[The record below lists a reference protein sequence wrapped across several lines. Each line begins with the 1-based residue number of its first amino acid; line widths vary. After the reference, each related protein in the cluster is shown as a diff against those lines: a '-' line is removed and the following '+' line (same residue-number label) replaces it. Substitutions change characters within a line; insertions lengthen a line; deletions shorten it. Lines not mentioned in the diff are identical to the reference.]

1 LIEEAQP
8 AALKFLAGE
17 LDVRGLDRANFTKL
31 VVRGQG
37 NTFRLADAYA
47 GKFEIY
53 WTPGLGVTYYGLN
66 MKDPLIG
73 QNKALRQALAHSVDA
88 QGQIDTLL
96 NGRGRVLASVV
107 PIELPG
113 SERETGASPRTYDVA
128 AAKALL
134 AQAGYPGGKAL
145 APITVLVAGT
155 SAEARQSFDF
165 LKARMAAVGVPLK
178 GEFLDIPTLTR
189 RIESGNFQMFDYGW
203 QADYPDAE
211 NLYQLLYSRNVVPG
225 PNAGSFAND
234 AYDRAYEASRFMVN
248 GPERLK
254 HFKVMN
260 QIVKDEVP
268 IIVTINALRF
278 GITQKWMSNFKRNLL
293 TPEYAFVDIDMAR
306 KKQGP

>member
-1 LIEEAQP
+1 
-8 AALKFLAGE
+8 
-17 LDVRGLDRANFTKL
+17 VRGLDRANFTKL

-53 WTPGLGVTYYGLN
+53 WTPGLGLTYYGLN

-113 SERETGASPRTYDVA
+113 SERETGATPRTYDVA

-211 NLYQLLYSRNVVPG
+211 NLYQLLYSKNVVPG
-225 PNAGSFAND
+225 PNAGSFASD

-306 KKQGP
+306 KKKGP